1 LLSDETSFNE
11 PIGLKGFDM
20 IQRVQGPILGVMLIS
35 ALQFAVAAE
44 QPGKP
49 AELVAVQDY
58 LRYVALHNAGLKS
71 SFEQWQAALQR
82 VPQAR
87 VLPDPKISYGY
98 YIEEVETRVGP
109 QRQKFGISQV
119 FPWFGKIE
127 ARTDTAAAKAQA
139 TRQRYEAAKLKLFN
153 DVKQAFYEFAY
164 LESATTIAGENLELI
179 KHFEDVSRTK
189 YTTAAAGHPD
199 LIRAQVEMARLE
211 DILESLRDM
220 RKPSV
225 ARINAVLNRP
235 TDANLAWPGRKE
247 FEPIQLSLE
256 TVMDMLRE
264 KNPELAGLSFE
275 ISAARS
281 KIELAK
287 KQFYPDIG
295 VGLNYIQTER
305 AMSSGV
311 KDSGKDPI
319 VLMFT
324 MNLPIWR
331 DSYRAAEQQARAETR
346 KFEQQR
352 IETENDIL
360 ARAAQVLYD
369 YQDSIRK
376 IHLYKDNLIPKA
388 EELLQSSETAYKAG
402 TVDFLSLINAQQM
415 LIGYR
420 LSYERALA
428 NNQQKLARLEMLVG
442 TELGRK

>member
-1 LLSDETSFNE
+1 MTL
-11 PIGLKGFDM
+11 
-20 IQRVQGPILGVMLIS
+20 RVQGPILGVMLIG
-35 ALQFAVAAE
+35 ALQFAAAAE
-44 QPGKP
+44 QPGES
-49 AELVAVQDY
+49 AELVTVGDY
-58 LRYVALHNAGLKS
+58 LRYAALHNAGLKS
-71 SFEQWQAALQR
+71 SFERWQAALQR

-87 VLPDPKISYGY
+87 ALPDPKISYGY

-127 ARTDTAAAKAQA
+127 ARTDAATAAAEAA
-139 TRQRYEAAKLKLFN
+139 RQRYEAAKLKLFN
-153 DVKQAFYEFAY
+153 DVKQAFYEFTY
-164 LESATTIAGENLELI
+164 LQSATTIAGENLELI

-189 YTTAAAGHPD
+189 YTAAAAGHPD

-211 DILESLRDM
+211 DILESLRAM

-225 ARINAVLNRP
+225 ANLNAVLNRP
-235 TDANLAWPGRKE
+235 TDANLPWPRRKE
-247 FEPIQLSLE
+247 LEPIQLSRE
-256 TVMDMLRE
+256 AVMDMLRE
-264 KNPELAGLSFE
+264 RNPELAELSFE

-305 AMSSGV
+305 AMSSAI

-324 MNLPIWR
+324 MNLPVWR
-331 DSYRAAEQQARAETR
+331 DSYRAAEQQARAEAR
-346 KFEQQR
+346 RFEQQR
-352 IETENDIL
+352 IETENNIL
-360 ARAAQVLYD
+360 ARAEQVLYD

-376 IHLYKDNLIPKA
+376 IHLYRDNLIPKA
-388 EELLQSSETAYKAG
+388 EELLQSSETAYKGG
-402 TVDFLSLINAQQM
+402 TVDFLSLIDAQQM

-428 NNQQKLARLEMLVG
+428 DNQQKLARLEMLVG
-442 TELGRK
+442 VELGRK